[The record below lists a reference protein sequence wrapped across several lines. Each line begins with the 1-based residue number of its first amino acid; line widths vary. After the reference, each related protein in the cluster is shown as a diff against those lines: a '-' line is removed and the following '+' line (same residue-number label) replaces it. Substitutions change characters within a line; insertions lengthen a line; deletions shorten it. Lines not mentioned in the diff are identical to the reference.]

1 MKEHVDPTGE
11 VRGFYKM
18 GKGGEGDRIE
28 IYSYMVRFNFCVS
41 RQRLMK
47 VEAIVSRS
55 NFGGLALRQRCTG
68 DQEGGLYPCY
78 VCWFWSPTCESY
90 PWRGGDEN
98 WWGWGI
104 RRTYSTVRSITESV
118 SSSPTLYVTFWIY
131 RSAADRVEKQLVDAL
146 KKQGVKYQFEECVGG
161 GQHLFDY
168 QPEVQ
173 MEQMWEFWGREMA

>member
-1 MKEHVDPTGE
+1 MKEHVDPAGE

-18 GKGGEGDRIE
+18 GNGGEGDRIE

-78 VCWFWSPTCESY
+78 VC
-90 PWRGGDEN
+90 
-98 WWGWGI
+98 
-104 RRTYSTVRSITESV
+104 
-118 SSSPTLYVTFWIY
+118 
-131 RSAADRVEKQLVDAL
+131 
-146 KKQGVKYQFEECVGG
+146 
-161 GQHLFDY
+161 
-168 QPEVQ
+168 
-173 MEQMWEFWGREMA
+173 